1 MKFDKW
7 LDVFLDEK
15 GIEGI
20 TFEIEHEEMVHFIE
34 QEVLIEFI
42 KSMPSEIKKK
52 IKDQFVIIDFKNG
65 DCVHYLTH
73 LAKGMVVAN
82 Y

>member
-15 GIEGI
+15 GIEDI
-20 TFEIEHEEMVHFIE
+20 TFEIEHDGMMHFIE

-42 KSMPSEIKKK
+42 KSVPNEMKKK
-52 IKDQFVIIDFKNG
+52 IKDTFVMIDFKNG
-65 DCVHYLTH
+65 DCVHFLNH
-73 LAKGMVVAN
+73 LAKGMVVATF
-82 Y
+82 